1 MKGISMPTFK
11 RSQRVADRILEE
23 VSDILHREVGD
34 PRMALITVTG
44 VKVSDD
50 LRHAKIYVVEMGQE
64 TCQQETR
71 DALKRAGG
79 FIRRELGKRLQLR
92 YVPEIDFLVDESF
105 AYGNRIDS
113 LILEIHRDEE
123 KDDSKNH

>member
-1 MKGISMPTFK
+1 M
-11 RSQRVADRILEE
+11 EE

-34 PRMALITVTG
+34 PRMSLITVTG

-64 TCQQETR
+64 TCQAETR
-71 DALKRAGG
+71 DALKKAAG
-79 FIRRELGKRLQLR
+79 FIRRELGKRLQMR

-105 AYGNRIDS
+105 AYGNRIDR
-113 LILEIHRDEE
+113 LILDIHRSEE
-123 KDDSKNH
+123 NDDSKNS